1 MRLSNFLF
9 WKCNL
14 LKFSTVFLNS
24 KNTDNSSDLRL
35 FLKMLVAEISTAK
48 KVNNSPC
55 S

>member
-1 MRLSNFLF
+1 MRWSNFLF

-14 LKFSTVFLNS
+14 LKFSTVLLDS
-24 KNTDNSSDLRL
+24 KNTDNFSDLRL
-35 FLKMLVAEISTAK
+35 FLKMLVAKLSTAK